1 MTRPLVNY
9 KLDRYDN
16 AYLEGYLD
24 RYEDL
29 VSDASEM
36 AEEWDEMDEHERG
49 LQRDALLPYWEKRTL
64 LGALYGANHLSPS
77 QIERLR
83 QLDQRLVEQAAAVE
97 RAYGPTLRELLRY
110 LSNSG
115 TPLTKQPSILR
126 IETTTTALIE
136 LANLVPA

>member
-1 MTRPLVNY
+1 MKTTLLDL
-9 KLDRYDN
+9 KLDRYND
-16 AYLEGYLD
+16 AYLERFLD
-24 RYEDL
+24 RYGDF

-36 AEEWDEMDEHERG
+36 AEEWDEMDEHERA

-64 LGALYGANHLSPS
+64 LGALYGANHLSPA

-115 TPLTKQPSILR
+115 TPLTKQASILR
-126 IETTTTALIE
+126 VETTTTALIE